1 MLDLFPDC
9 LSSSNDYGMNC
20 LRSHAISF
28 YYQDLMARM
37 SYMGPPSKSAHG
49 SFSNS
54 LLIFLFRKILDFSSD
69 FYLFF
74 ELFLSLWA
82 EYLVDDMTLGLW
94 SVFGLKISVGNSINR
109 IIWTFNS
116 QIPLF
121 LANTKLRIIK
131 KWSRFCISQLE
142 LIRILQS
149 FTLFTIKYVLEFK
162 TSLRSV

>member
-20 LRSHAISF
+20 LRSHAISI
-28 YYQDLMARM
+28 YYQALMARM

-49 SFSNS
+49 SSVRASGSTSSFYNCLSSYSGKFKIFPQILTCS
-54 LLIFLFRKILDFSSD
+54 LNCSS
-69 FYLFF
+69 
-74 ELFLSLWA
+74 LSLGKISSS
-82 EYLVDDMTLGLW
+82 VTLRPW

-142 LIRILQS
+142 LIRILHS
-149 FTLFTIKYVLEFK
+149 FTLFTIK
-162 TSLRSV
+162 